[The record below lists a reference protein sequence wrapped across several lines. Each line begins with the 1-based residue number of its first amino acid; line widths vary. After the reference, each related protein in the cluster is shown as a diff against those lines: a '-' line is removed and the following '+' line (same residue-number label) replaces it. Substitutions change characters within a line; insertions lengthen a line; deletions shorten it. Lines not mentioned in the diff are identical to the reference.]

1 MIRYTKHIVL
11 LVLILT
17 GCSSTKKAN
26 KKIDKAVSLTS
37 PKYINEYIISKYGD
51 SYFNKIKDTLIDTV
65 FFHSYINDTFFIF
78 KNKIDTFFLK
88 TENCGD
94 IRIIKDT
101 VKLYVS
107 GEEKIDTLIKVK
119 YIDRYIVNKIPDNE
133 HINKYINQNK
143 FKFLFILIFF
153 VFLVRLISK
162 YIR

>member
-1 MIRYTKHIVL
+1 MIRYTTYIVL
-11 LVLILT
+11 SVLILT
-17 GCSSTKKAN
+17 GCSSIKKAN

-51 SYFNKIKDTLIDTV
+51 SYFNKIKDTLIDTM
-65 FFHSYINDTFFIF
+65 FIHSYVNDTFFIF

-88 TENCGD
+88 TENCGN

-107 GEEKIDTLIKVK
+107 GEGKIDTLIKVK
-119 YIDRYIVNKIPDNE
+119 YIDRYVVNKISENE
-133 HINKYINQNK
+133 HINKYIDQNK
-143 FKFLFILIFF
+143 FKFLFIFIFF
-153 VFLVRLISK
+153 VYLVRLIYK

>member
-1 MIRYTKHIVL
+1 MIRYTKYIVL

-17 GCSSTKKAN
+17 GCSSIKKAN

-37 PKYINEYIISKYGD
+37 SKYINEYIISKYGD
-51 SYFNKIKDTLIDTV
+51 SYFNKIKDTLIDTM
-65 FFHSYINDTFFIF
+65 FIHSYINDTFFIF
-78 KNKIDTFFLK
+78 KNKIDTFFIK
-88 TENCGD
+88 TKNCGD

-119 YIDRYIVNKIPDNE
+119 YIDRYIVNKIPENE
-133 HINKYINQNK
+133 HINKYIDQNK
-143 FKFLFILIFF
+143 FKFLFIFIFF
-153 VFLVRLISK
+153 VYLVRLISK